1 MEDQVSKLIRQRDRV
16 LTLAAVSFVFW
27 QGAQLAQN
35 IVQEGGWELG
45 PFNLVVQL
53 VLLAGA
59 LGWAG
64 ASFLF
69 LLYASRVQRTRTQS
83 VIQDELFC
91 HNQRIAI
98 RFGFMAL
105 IAATSLLLAADLL
118 IDFSATVALRALL
131 IIGITAPLVTFLILG
146 RDNLEDEA

>member
-1 MEDQVSKLIRQRDRV
+1 MEDHVSKLIRQRDRV

>member
-146 RDNLEDEA
+146 RDSLEDEA

>member
-1 MEDQVSKLIRQRDRV
+1 M
-16 LTLAAVSFVFW
+16 
-27 QGAQLAQN
+27 
-35 IVQEGGWELG
+35 
-45 PFNLVVQL
+45 
-53 VLLAGA
+53 LLAGA

-118 IDFSATVALRALL
+118 IDFSATVALRTLL
-131 IIGITAPLVTFLILG
+131 IIGITAPLATFLILG

>member
-16 LTLAAVSFVFW
+16 LALAAVSFLFW
-27 QGAQLAQN
+27 QGAQLAEN
-35 IVQEGGWELG
+35 IVEEGGWDLG
-45 PFNLVVQL
+45 PYELVVQL
-53 VLLAGA
+53 VLVAGA

-69 LLYASRVQRTRTQS
+69 LLYANRVRRSETQS

-98 RFGFMAL
+98 RCGFVAL
-105 IAATSLLLAADLL
+105 IGATSVLLAADLF
-118 IDFSATVALRALL
+118 IGFSATIALRALL
-131 IIGITAPLVTFLILG
+131 ITGITAPLVTFLILG
-146 RDNLEDEA
+146 RDNLEDDA

>member
-1 MEDQVSKLIRQRDRV
+1 MEDQISKLIRQRDRL
-16 LTLAAVSFVFW
+16 LTLAAVSFLFW
-27 QGAQLAQN
+27 QGAQLAMD
-35 IVQEGGWELG
+35 IAQEGGWEFG
-45 PFNLVVQL
+45 PFELVVHL
-53 VLLAGA
+53 CLLAGA

-69 LLYASRVQRTRTQS
+69 LLYASRVQRSKAQS

-105 IAATSLLLAADLL
+105 IAATALLLAADLL
-118 IDFSATVALRALL
+118 VDFSATIALRALL
-131 IIGITAPLVTFLILG
+131 IIGITAPLSRFLILG
-146 RDNLEDEA
+146 RDDLEDES

>member
-64 ASFLF
+64 ASLLF

>member
-45 PFNLVVQL
+45 PFSLVVQL

-131 IIGITAPLVTFLILG
+131 IVGITAPLVTFLILG

>member
-1 MEDQVSKLIRQRDRV
+1 MDDQVSKLIRQRDRV
-16 LTLAAVSFVFW
+16 LTLAAVSFLFW

-35 IVQEGGWELG
+35 IAQEGSWDLG

-53 VLLAGA
+53 LLLAGA

-64 ASFLF
+64 ASVLF
-69 LLYASRVQRTRTQS
+69 LMYASRVQRSRTQS

-98 RFGFMAL
+98 RVGFMAL
-105 IAATSLLLAADLL
+105 IAATALLLAADLI
-118 IDFSATVALRALL
+118 IDFSATIALRTLL
-131 IIGITAPLVTFLILG
+131 IVGITAPLATFLVLG
-146 RDNLEDEA
+146 RDDLEEEA